1 MIMQDKD
8 SFLIAKAIIQRWPI
22 SSEYREAIVRRL
34 IKIIV
39 DKESS
44 NREVTTAAKAL
55 MSAEAQ
61 NQSDEHTAAV
71 QSDRNR
77 FLEVAR
83 QLGIEADF
91 RLVTEERADSSDGG
105 SDGAERPEPDS
116 GQGYRAETFDEKQGS

>member
-1 MIMQDKD
+1 MKET
-8 SFLIAKAIIQRWPI
+8 FLAIEVQALKQRWPI
-22 SSEYREAIVRRL
+22 PEKFKEFL
-34 IKIIV
+34 INKLLKIAL
-39 DKESS
+39 DDETT
-44 NREVTTAAKAL
+44 NRESIMAAKAL
-55 MSAEAQ
+55 LAAEAQ

>member
-1 MIMQDKD
+1 MPKRDDRLEIRALQ
-8 SFLIAKAIIQRWPI
+8 QRWPI
-22 SSEYREAIVRRL
+22 PAKYREFLVNKL
-34 IKIIV
+34 LKIAL
-39 DKESS
+39 DDETT
-44 NREVTTAAKAL
+44 NRESIMAAKAL
-55 MSAEAQ
+55 LAAEAQ

-105 SDGAERPEPDS
+105 SDGSEGPESDS
-116 GQGYRAETFDEKQGS
+116 GQGYRAETFDEKQSG